1 MRVRNNYAPSYLLFI
16 IRFYIS
22 NIVDYME
29 RNVPK
34 YGYHKKWGKKEETL
48 TEKMTRSLDKRHTQ
62 IHGSL
67 IETYRWSEM
76 SFSIR
81 RE

>member
-1 MRVRNNYAPSYLLFI
+1 MRVRTNYPPSYLLFI

-34 YGYHKKWGKKEETL
+34 YGYHKKWEKKEETFA
-48 TEKMTRSLDKRHTQ
+48 EKMKRSPDERNMQTQ
-62 IHGSL
+62 KL
-67 IETYRWSEM
+67 N
-76 SFSIR
+76 
-81 RE
+81 